1 MKFPIRYAV
10 ALLLVCSFA
19 LFVSPLTSRE
29 FVQAQNGPDPAKPTP
44 LDVKPGLWELHLN
57 QAVEGPGVF
66 PRMPRETMDAMEKNM
81 TAEQRVKF
89 EKDLEAQE
97 VAAEQKAKKGTDR
110 TQKMCPLKQEFE
122 SKAQI
127 NFIADQCTRTMTSTG
142 QALHIRVACRA
153 VGGNP
158 EQEQTT
164 DFERVDAENF
174 KGVVRVTRP
183 GDHGMT
189 ITQTWTARW
198 ISDTCAGPPAGTAG
212 KRGERPVGM
221 AAIADLDPNRVV
233 AVIDGKDVTARD
245 AWNQLKKVAP
255 GTRSSY
261 AGGTPALLSRLY
273 LQNGI
278 ADEAVRMHLDKQEPW
293 KSKLAHTKQVDIQGV
308 QNYAGDPNIP
318 PEVWAHWV
326 DDQQHI
332 LYYNA
337 YFAQVASQTDKQAL
351 LAREKDKYKVT
362 VKDAEFFSNK

>member
-1 MKFPIRYAV
+1 MKFPSCTAAR
-10 ALLLVCSFA
+10 LLVLCSF
-19 LFVSPLTSRE
+19 LFIPSSVKN
-29 FVQAQNGPDPAKPTP
+29 FGAVHAQNVPDPPKPAP

-57 QAVEGPGVF
+57 QSVEGPGLF
-66 PRMPRETMDAMEKNM
+66 PPMPKESLDAIEKNLS
-81 TAEQRVKF
+81 AEQRAKF
-89 EKDLEAQE
+89 ESDLAEKTAK
-97 VAAEQKAKKGTDR
+97 AAANAKKGTDR

-122 SKAQI
+122 STQQVQ
-127 NFIADQCTRTMTSTG
+127 FIADQCSRTMTSTG
-142 QALHIRVACRA
+142 QALHMRVTCRA

-158 EQEQTT
+158 AQEQTT

-174 KGVVRVTRP
+174 KGVVRVIRP

-189 ITQTWTARW
+189 VTQTWTARW
-198 ISDTCAGPPAGTAG
+198 ISDTCAGPPAGTAE

-221 AAIADLDPNRVV
+221 AAIADVDPNRVV
-233 AVIDGKDVTARD
+233 AVIGGKDVTARD

-261 AGGTPALLSRLY
+261 AGGTPALLARVY
-273 LQNGI
+273 LQKGI
-278 ADEAVRMHLDKQEPW
+278 ADEAVRLHLDKQEPW

-332 LYYNA
+332 LYNA
-337 YFAQVASQTDKQAL
+337 YFAQVASQADKQTL
-351 LAREKDKYKVT
+351 LAREKEKYKIT